1 MKARF
6 GHVIRI
12 FSNTAL
18 LLLWVA
24 VGGVSSAATK
34 TWDGGTG
41 FWDEDFWNG
50 GGAPP
55 VLEAPDYDDAVI
67 LSGDVTYETF
77 GAGDFAIHNG
87 SSVTVGSGIGS
98 SAVWNNS
105 DPEWSEVDGEL
116 IIDGGTFNR
125 TGGGAFLFGSWLGVP
140 NETASLT
147 IKNNGTLVQRGEMW
161 LSYWENAPDNLTV
174 NITVESGTLDVAP
187 AAPGGIPNDNASI
200 FFINAENHPDQA
212 FTTAPTFNLNFTGD
226 SGTMIVG
233 ANGIV
238 NPQYDPVDEWFFPPL
253 SYQDIWDLGFLQK
266 NGLSGLTGHSLNQ
279 FFTVT
284 GTVDAADYTL
294 SVGSSAGPGDFD
306 YDGDVDGA
314 DFLVWQ
320 SELGDAD
327 NLTLWEDNFGDSPLL
342 SAAGF
347 SAVPEPNTIAIV
359 SVLSLMACC
368 CIRKRK

>member
-6 GHVIRI
+6 GNVIRI
-12 FSNTAL
+12 FSTAAL
-18 LLLWVA
+18 LILWVA
-24 VGGVSSAATK
+24 VGGISSAATK

-55 VLEAPDYDDAVI
+55 VLDGTDDAVI
-67 LSGDVTYETF
+67 PSGDVTYETF

-87 SSVTVGSGIGS
+87 SSVTVGSGLGS
-98 SAVWNNS
+98 SAVWNNA

-125 TGGGAFLFGSWLGVP
+125 TGGGAFLFGSWLGVA

-187 AAPGGIPNDNASI
+187 AAPGGVPNENASI

-238 NPQYDPVDEWFFPPL
+238 NPQYDPVDGWFFPPL
-253 SYQDIWDLGFLQK
+253 SYQDIWDRGFLQK
-266 NGLSGLTGHSLNQ
+266 NGFSGLTGHSLGS
-279 FFTVT
+279 FFSVT
-284 GTVDAADYTL
+284 GTVDKAGYTL
-294 SVGSSAGPGDFD
+294 EVSDPEPGDFNGNGAVG
-306 YDGDVDGA
+306 GD
-314 DFLVWQ
+314 DFLLWQ
-320 SELGDAD
+320 KGLSPAGGTPAELVD
-327 NLTLWEDNFGDSPLL
+327 WENNFGWVASA
-342 SAAGF
+342 SAATV
-347 SAVPEPNTIAIV
+347 AVPEPSALMLGSICAGLIAF
-359 SVLSLMACC
+359 
-368 CIRKRK
+368 RRWRQ